1 MNVPITKTIG
11 SLVLAALVTTG
22 CATNERQRIT
32 MLEQTNQNL
41 TDRLNGAQG
50 NLDAATRDRDAL
62 NGRLLAAIDEVN
74 QLRLALEQR
83 PITEE
88 PAAPGWTSVPGGAM
102 IAIEGNVL
110 FSPGKVEIRDEA
122 RRALD
127 AIASTIQG
135 QYADKDILIIGH
147 TDNHPIKKSGW
158 KDNYQ
163 LSTERSLSV
172 ARYLVG
178 HAVSPDRVI
187 AGGCGEH
194 RPRTDNNS
202 MSTRA
207 ANRRVEIFA
216 IDSIN

>member
-1 MNVPITKTIG
+1 MNAVMTRSIG
-11 SLVLAALVTTG
+11 TLALAALLTTG

-32 MLEQTNQNL
+32 MLEKTNQNL
-41 TDRLNGAQG
+41 TDRLNAAQG
-50 NLDAATRDRDAL
+50 SLDAASRDRDAL
-62 NGRLLAAIDEVN
+62 NGRLLAAIDEVS
-74 QLRLALEQR
+74 QLRAAMQER
-83 PITEE
+83 PATQE
-88 PAAPGWTSVPGGAM
+88 PAAPGWTTVPGGAM

-110 FSPGKVEIRDEA
+110 FAPGKVEIRDEA
-122 RRALD
+122 RRALG

-147 TDNHPIKKSGW
+147 TDDQPIKKSGW
-158 KDNYQ
+158 KDNYE
-163 LSTERSLSV
+163 LSAERALSV

-178 HAVSPDRVI
+178 TSVSPTRVI

-202 MSTRA
+202 ASSRA